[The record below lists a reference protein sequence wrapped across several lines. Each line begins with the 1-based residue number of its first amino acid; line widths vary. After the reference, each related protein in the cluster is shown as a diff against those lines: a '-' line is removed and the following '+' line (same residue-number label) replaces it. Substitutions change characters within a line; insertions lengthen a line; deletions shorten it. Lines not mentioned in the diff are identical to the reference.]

1 MGKGKKSVKSEKNKE
16 VYVSIP
22 SYIVNDTAL
31 CLFNQFFV
39 AGNPILNIN
48 KQKTKTKPKGK

>member
-1 MGKGKKSVKSEKNKE
+1 MSKGKKNVKSEKNKE

-48 KQKTKTKPKGK
+48 KQKQKTKTKGK

>member
-1 MGKGKKSVKSEKNKE
+1 MGKVKKSVKSEKNKD
-16 VYVSIP
+16 VYVPMP

-39 AGNPILNIN
+39 AGNPILNI
-48 KQKTKTKPKGK
+48 TKPKPKEKK